1 VEIVGAEPG
10 SRWDC
15 SPTYTGD
22 HRMALRTALSFVQ
35 EMEKE
40 LGAALLIRITGPD
53 YDGTP
58 LNAAEIRSAM
68 FLFGTTQDRLSML
81 ASN

>member
-1 VEIVGAEPG
+1 
-10 SRWDC
+10 
-15 SPTYTGD
+15 
-22 HRMALRTALSFVQ
+22 MALRTALSFVQ

-58 LNAAEIRSAM
+58 LNATDRERHV
-68 FLFGTTQDRLSML
+68 LFGTIRTAQHTCVINPHSFWRVICYLPAPL
-81 ASN
+81 PKNCP